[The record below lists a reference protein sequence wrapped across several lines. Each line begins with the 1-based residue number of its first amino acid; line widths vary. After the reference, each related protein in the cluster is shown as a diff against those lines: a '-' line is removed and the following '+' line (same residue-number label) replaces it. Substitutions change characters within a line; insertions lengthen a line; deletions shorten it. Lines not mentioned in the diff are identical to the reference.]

1 MQNKSSAS
9 ILVVGIKRDDE
20 LGAIERHSVP
30 ESRRLNRFLEDICFR
45 CYVHL
50 TRDVYFWSIDL
61 YLDFRRFK
69 IRCRVVFKLVHSV
82 VRNFG
87 A

>member
-9 ILVVGIKRDDE
+9 ILVVGIERDDE

-50 TRDVYFWSIDL
+50 TRDVYF
-61 YLDFRRFK
+61 
-69 IRCRVVFKLVHSV
+69 
-82 VRNFG
+82 
-87 A
+87 